1 MKYLFD
7 TCKFTFQGNEN
18 IAVNTIDKIPV
29 LHESSQKT
37 DSKQTSKSAMYQYMI
52 RWVEIIKKGKVDGE

>member
-7 TCKFTFQGNEN
+7 TYKFTFQGNED
-18 IAVNTIDKIPV
+18 IAVNAIDKIPV

-37 DSKQTSKSAMYQYMI
+37 DSKQTSKIVMYQHMI
-52 RWVEIIKKGKVDGE
+52 SWVEIIKKGKVDGE